1 MRSETKKENKMGRYY
16 NGDIEGKFWVAVQSS
31 DDADFFGQAGEP
43 NEINYHFEK
52 ENIIEVKEKLL
63 ECLKVLG
70 SSKPKMDKFF
80 KINDFY
86 NNEMLYKEYGWTEEE
101 TRKNLEW
108 YARYELG
115 KKIYK
120 HLKNNDDC
128 YFSAEL

>member
-1 MRSETKKENKMGRYY
+1 MGRYY
-16 NGDIEGKFWVAVQSS
+16 NGDIEGKFWVAIQSS

-86 NNEMLYKEYGWTEEE
+86 NNEMLYKEYEWTEEE

>member
-1 MRSETKKENKMGRYY
+1 MGRYY

-120 HLKNNDDC
+120 HLKDNDDC

>member
-1 MRSETKKENKMGRYY
+1 MGRYY

-101 TRKNLEW
+101 ARKNLEW

>member
-1 MRSETKKENKMGRYY
+1 MGRYY

-52 ENIIEVKEKLL
+52 ENITEVKEKLL

-86 NNEMLYKEYGWTEEE
+86 NNEMLYK
-101 TRKNLEW
+101 
-108 YARYELG
+108 
-115 KKIYK
+115 
-120 HLKNNDDC
+120 
-128 YFSAEL
+128 F

>member
-52 ENIIEVKEKLL
+52 ENITEVKEKLL

-80 KINDFY
+80 KVNDFY

>member
-16 NGDIEGKFWVAVQSS
+16 NGDIEGKFWVAVQPS
-31 DDADFFGQAGEP
+31 DDADFFGQAGEA
-43 NEINYHFEK
+43 NEINYHFQK
-52 ENIIEVKEKLL
+52 ENITEVKEKLL
-63 ECLKVLG
+63 ECSNVLG
-70 SSKPKMDKFF
+70 NSKPKMDKFF

-108 YARYELG
+108 FARYQLG
-115 KKIYK
+115 KKIYQ
-120 HLKNNDDC
+120 HLKDNDEC